1 MKRLFSCALPLLM
14 LALAL
19 PALGQPAAAK
29 KVTLDLNGVAPDA
42 AFKAVAD
49 AIGVTVTVDAA
60 VTAPVDI
67 TVRNVSAKTALTAMC
82 ESIGCQW
89 SLTGAN
95 LVVRPLASSTFAAK
109 TGTPKDDAARAR
121 QERTQSIMKA
131 LDQPLP
137 ADMRFENA
145 PLEIVSKR
153 LTEAL
158 GIPLRLSCKDPA
170 VKTLTVD
177 LGRLTLRSAM
187 QAIASQ
193 EPRPKAAWQIMI
205 GPMPGDPQTTF
216 GIMVGPK
223 AVQKTV
229 TKRQ

>member
-82 ESIGCQW
+82 ESIGCRW
-89 SLTGAN
+89 TVSGGSLTVKAGMDFAVG
-95 LVVRPLASSTFAAK
+95 VVGPKAGDRAK
-109 TGTPKDDAARAR
+109 TAARAN
-121 QERTQSIMKA
+121 SA
-131 LDQPLP
+131 LEVLKQKLP
-137 ADMRFENA
+137 ADLKFDNA
-145 PLEIVSKR
+145 PLDEVNKR
-153 LTEAL
+153 LSEAL
-158 GIPLRLSCKDPA
+158 NREVHLSCKDPD
-170 VKTLTVD
+170 VRTLTMD
-177 LGRLTLRSAM
+177 FSNLTLQAVLQAM
-187 QAIASQ
+187 GDQ
-193 EPRPKAAWQIMI
+193 EVRPKAAWRLVI
-205 GPMPGDPQTTF
+205 GPLPGDTQTPSIA
-216 GIMVGPK
+216 IMVGPK
-223 AVQKTV
+223 PARK
-229 TKRQ
+229 K